1 MKEFNNIKEI
11 DKYYNEDTN
20 TYEFV
25 ENGERLDVKFNFN
38 LKTNADIY
46 ALNIDADN
54 IDTWNI
60 DAWNIDADNIDADN
74 IDALN
79 IDALNIDA
87 LNIDAWNIDA
97 DNIRYYA
104 VCFAYKNISCK
115 SIKGKRCNSKHFCL
129 DGKIKIKE
137 NNNEKK

>member
-38 LKTNADIY
+38 LKTNANIY
-46 ALNIDADN
+46 VRDIDASD
-54 IDTWNI
+54 IDALDINALDI
-60 DAWNIDADNIDADN
+60 DAWNIDAD
-74 IDALN
+74 
-79 IDALNIDA
+79 
-87 LNIDAWNIDA
+87 NIDA